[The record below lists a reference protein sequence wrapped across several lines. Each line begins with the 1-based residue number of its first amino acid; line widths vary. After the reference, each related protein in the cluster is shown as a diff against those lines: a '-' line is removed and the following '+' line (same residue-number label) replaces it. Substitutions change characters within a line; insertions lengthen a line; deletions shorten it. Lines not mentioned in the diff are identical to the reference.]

1 MSVDSFSVYLPIAL
15 YGASTATTTLACVAL
30 VLATPSTS
38 AATAAAGIA
47 SVTAAQRANLLA
59 NYLPFLFLPLT
70 MAVDMGLRLYTL
82 ALKGLK
88 AEQAGKSK

>member
-1 MSVDSFSVYLPIAL
+1 M
-15 YGASTATTTLACVAL
+15 
-30 VLATPSTS
+30 
-38 AATAAAGIA
+38 
-47 SVTAAQRANLLA
+47 TAAQRANLLA